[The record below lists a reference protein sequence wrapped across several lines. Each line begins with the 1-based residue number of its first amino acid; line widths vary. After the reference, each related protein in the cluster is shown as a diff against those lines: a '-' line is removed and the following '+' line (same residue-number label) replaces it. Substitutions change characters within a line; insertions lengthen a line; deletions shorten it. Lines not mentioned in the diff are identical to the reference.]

1 MLRAVASI
9 GKKFSDT
16 DARRRAARSC
26 VRLVHDLGSPTGT
39 SAQRPAIA
47 MPDSRQVRA
56 AWLHF
61 TPPGH
66 LRGFERLAGVE
77 LSRERI
83 CAGSFRSF
91 DRHGNFRP
99 LALM

>member
-9 GKKFSDT
+9 GKKFGDT

-47 MPDSRQVRA
+47 ILALVQVRA

-61 TPPGH
+61 TPPVVVC
-66 LRGFERLAGVE
+66 RFERLAGVE
-77 LSRERI
+77 LSLSCI
-83 CAGSFRSF
+83 CAGAFRSF
-91 DRHGNFRP
+91 ERPGIFRP
-99 LALM
+99 LALP